1 MRIKLTNAQ
10 ILVNV
15 YTPVFNGEVC
25 IENGRIIYV
34 GKDTYQGEFDRVI
47 DCKNN
52 LLMSSFC
59 NAHSHAAMSLFRGI
73 ADDLPL
79 DEWLFQQIFPLEA
92 YLTPED
98 VYWGTMLQIAEFA
111 KSGITAFADMY
122 YYPESVYQAAKNAN
136 MAIALCCGANSY
148 SDYDVIQVI
157 EKNYNFYH
165 KKTDRVRYF
174 PGLHAEYTCEEKL
187 ICKVA
192 DFLAESGAKSY
203 IHLAETLKEVGEC
216 TVRHNGLTPTQYL
229 HKIGFFDNGGV
240 AAHCVYVDKD
250 DIALLK
256 QSNIVPVINGA
267 SNLKLASGIAPVQ
280 AMLRQDLQLAI
291 GTDGSASNNS
301 TSIFKEMYLFSCLQ
315 KYSLK
320 DAAAVPAEM
329 ALQAGT
335 QNGFEALDFEAG
347 QLIIGN
353 MADIILID
361 CHAPNMQPLKNI
373 SKNIVY
379 SADTSN
385 ILMTIAGGK
394 IVYEYGK
401 YNIGEEIDTIYRKCN
416 SIQER
421 LQKQAKMDS

>member
-15 YTPVFNGEVC
+15 YTTVFKGEVC
-25 IENGRIIYV
+25 IENGKIIYV
-34 GKDTYQGEFDRVI
+34 GKEDYQGEFDRVI

-52 LLMSSFC
+52 LVMSSFC
-59 NAHSHAAMSLFRGI
+59 NAHTHAAMSLFRGI

-79 DEWLFQQIFPLEA
+79 DAWLFQKIFPLEA
-92 YLTPED
+92 HLTPED

-111 KSGITAFADMY
+111 KNGITAFADMY
-122 YYPESVYQAAKNAN
+122 YYPEMVYEATQKAN
-136 MAIALCCGANSY
+136 MAVALCCGANSY
-148 SDYDVIQVI
+148 SNYDVIRTI
-157 EKNYNFYH
+157 EKNYNLYH

-174 PGLHAEYTCEEKL
+174 PGLHAEYTCEESL

-229 HKIGFFDNGGV
+229 HKLGFFDNGGV

-256 QSNIVPVINGA
+256 QSRIVPVINSA

-291 GTDGSASNNS
+291 GTDGSASNNA

-320 DAAAVPAEM
+320 DAAAVPAEN

-335 QNGFEALDFEAG
+335 QNAFEAFDFEAG
-347 QLIIGN
+347 QLIVGN
-353 MADIILID
+353 MADMILID
-361 CHAPNMQPLKNI
+361 CHTPNMQPLQHIVKNL
-373 SKNIVY
+373 VY
-379 SADTSN
+379 AGDSSN
-385 ILMTIAGGK
+385 ILLTIAGGK
-394 IVYEYGK
+394 IIYEYGN
-401 YNIGEEIDTIYRKCN
+401 YHIGEEIDTIYKKCN
-416 SIQER
+416 LMQEK
-421 LQKQAKMDS
+421 LLKKAKI